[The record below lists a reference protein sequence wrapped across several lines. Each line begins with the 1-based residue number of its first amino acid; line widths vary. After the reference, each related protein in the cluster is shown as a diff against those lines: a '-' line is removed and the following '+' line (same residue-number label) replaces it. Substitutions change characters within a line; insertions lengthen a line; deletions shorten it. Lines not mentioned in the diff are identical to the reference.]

1 MLNFM
6 NENSKFDNDEENAS
20 SQGQVSNEQ
29 TNAGQIQEDDY
40 LTTSVDKSNVKRS
53 TMILAAIFVI
63 GAGAI
68 LLMIKNVCPQS
79 ANAAS
84 VAKAEN
90 ELDMAIARLSGI
102 KAEIFQKM
110 DSIAKKFDE
119 YSNIEQVNVSQLR
132 KDPFRNQYA
141 NSSSRNDGQSSGTQS
156 SGGYLQLDSIIQS
169 DDGNFCMID
178 GKVLKEG
185 DVVDGYTV
193 KVIEK
198 NFVKLESNG
207 DVKILK
213 IDML

>member
-6 NENSKFDNDEENAS
+6 NENSKFDNDEEKES
-20 SQGQVSNEQ
+20 SQDQILNEQ
-29 TNAGQIQEDDY
+29 TNVEQIQDSDY

-53 TMILAAIFVI
+53 TMILAAIFAI
-63 GAGAI
+63 GAGSI
-68 LLMIKNVCPQS
+68 LLMIKNVSPQS

-84 VAKAEN
+84 SAKAEN

-119 YSNIEQVNVSQLR
+119 FSNIEQVSVKQLR
-132 KDPFRNQYA
+132 KDPFRSQY
-141 NSSSRNDGQSSGTQS
+141 SSSLNSGKSSEAQN
-156 SGGYLQLDSIIQS
+156 SGGYLLLDSIIQS

-185 DVVDGYTV
+185 DIIDGYTI
-193 KVIEK
+193 KAIEK
-198 NFVKLESNG
+198 NSVRLESDG
-207 DVKILK
+207 DVKTLK